1 MEIKASDVKA
11 LRDKTG
17 AGMMECKKALVDS
30 NGDPA
35 AAEKLLKE
43 KGLAAVAKRADR
55 AAGEGRIFVKQDGNR
70 IAMVEMTCE
79 TDFVAKNEDFI
90 ALGEKLV
97 SLTLEKNYTDVAQ
110 EHKDLMQELAIKIRE
125 NMEVRRVALVTI
137 PENAVASTYVHHN
150 FKIGAAVVVK
160 GSTDEKVAH
169 FAHECCLHL
178 AVNNPAYI
186 TKEEVPQD
194 YVAEQEEIF
203 KKQMADDPK
212 MAGKPA
218 NVLEGILKGKV
229 NKHLAEVFIK
239 SIYKSVV
246 AYIYVNK
253 CSLFISGSGT
263 AHICFTIHISCKK
276 VVSSRVNLSYLIF
289 FS

>member
-43 KGLAAVAKRADR
+43 KGLAAVAKRSDR

-70 IAMVEMTCE
+70 IAIVEMTCE
-79 TDFVAKNEDFI
+79 TDFVAKNDDFI

-97 SLTLEKNYTDVAQ
+97 SITLEKNYTEVAQ

-229 NKHLAEVFIK
+229 NKHLAEICFMDQMYIDDEK
-239 SIYKSVV
+239 KSVSTV
-246 AYIYVNK
+246 LAETGKTVGAQLEFGQIILYVLGK
-253 CSLFISGSGT
+253 
-263 AHICFTIHISCKK
+263 
-276 VVSSRVNLSYLIF
+276 
-289 FS
+289 

>member
-1 MEIKASDVKA
+1 M
-11 LRDKTG
+11 
-17 AGMMECKKALVDS
+17 KKALVDS

-43 KGLAAVAKRADR
+43 KGLAAVAKRSDR

-70 IAMVEMTCE
+70 IAIVEMTCE
-79 TDFVAKNEDFI
+79 TDFVAKNDDFI

-97 SLTLEKNYTDVAQ
+97 SITLEKNYTEVAQ

-150 FKIGAAVVVK
+150 FKIGAVVVVK

-178 AVNNPAYI
+178 AVNNPSYI
-186 TKEEVPQD
+186 TKEEVLGVGFGACD
-194 YVAEQEEIF
+194 YDEAVARYNPETLEYGYNTMPDGEEIYF
-203 KKQMADDPK
+203 IPN
-212 MAGKPA
+212 PA
-218 NVLEGILKGKV
+218 LGLWI
-229 NKHLAEVFIK
+229 NKEKF
-239 SIYKSVV
+239 
-246 AYIYVNK
+246 
-253 CSLFISGSGT
+253 
-263 AHICFTIHISCKK
+263 
-276 VVSSRVNLSYLIF
+276 
-289 FS
+289 

>member
-30 NGDPA
+30 NGDLA

-229 NKHLAEVFIK
+229 NKHLAEICFMDQMYIDDEK
-239 SIYKSVV
+239 KSVSTV
-246 AYIYVNK
+246 LAETGKTVGAQLEFGQIILYVLGK
-253 CSLFISGSGT
+253 
-263 AHICFTIHISCKK
+263 
-276 VVSSRVNLSYLIF
+276 
-289 FS
+289 